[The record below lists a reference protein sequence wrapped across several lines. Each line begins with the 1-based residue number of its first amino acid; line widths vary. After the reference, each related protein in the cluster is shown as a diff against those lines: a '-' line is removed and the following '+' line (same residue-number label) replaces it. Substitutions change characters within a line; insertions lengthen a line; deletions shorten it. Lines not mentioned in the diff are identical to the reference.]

1 VLANGGYAVMDQ
13 LMEQRGGSAPWPGF
27 GAVDVSGLSRSLG
40 CPATRIREHD
50 ELVEVLDDV
59 VPGLRDRKEPLLLE
73 VVIAPDQ
80 RYGY

>member
-1 VLANGGYAVMDQ
+1 
-13 LMEQRGGSAPWPGF
+13 
-27 GAVDVSGLSRSLG
+27 
-40 CPATRIREHD
+40 
-50 ELVEVLDDV
+50 VLDDV